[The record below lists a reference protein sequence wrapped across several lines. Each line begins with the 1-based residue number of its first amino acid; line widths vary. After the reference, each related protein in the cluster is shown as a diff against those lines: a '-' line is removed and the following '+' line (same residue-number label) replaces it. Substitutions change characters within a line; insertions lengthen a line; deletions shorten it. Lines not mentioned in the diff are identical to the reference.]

1 MITGSE
7 KVEIKESH
15 PIEEIK
21 GKLSLSKIDDK
32 LMHSVLEN
40 DRKKIDEAKTLKEAI
55 NYGIG
60 AFNPDLMFEN
70 IVNSYSQAER
80 LYGSK
85 LIRQLTGYDPKYIER
100 NISIP
105 EFKRELKK
113 KIEENI
119 EGMKKDGMINKEGEI
134 LEKGVQMA
142 TLIMYI
148 EELDEITPRGEFGEV
163 VHKKF
168 NIYGEKMD
176 SRDFKKGDRYRDIAI
191 KRSVKKAIR
200 RGHKELLMEDLQSFE
215 RKQKGSTYIVYGID
229 ASGSMKGKKI
239 EQSKKAG
246 IALAYKA
253 IEHKDK
259 VGLISFGTN
268 VKQKIEPTDDFGLL
282 LKEIVRINAS
292 METNFTE
299 MIENAIEMFPSGNM
313 TKHLIIL
320 SDALPTVGE
329 KPVEETLQALS
340 AARDKGI
347 TTSLIGIGLDDKGEE
362 TAKSIVEVGQGKLY
376 VAKDLEELDKIILE
390 DYYSVM

>member
-1 MITGSE
+1 VIYGSVR
-7 KVEIKESH
+7 VEVKETQ
-15 PIEEIK
+15 PIEELK
-21 GKLSLSKIDDK
+21 GKLSLSKVDDK

-40 DRKKIDEAKTLKEAI
+40 DKKKIDEAKTLKEAI
-55 NYGIG
+55 NYGIA
-60 AFNPDLMFEN
+60 AFNPDVMFEN

-80 LYGSK
+80 LYGQK

-100 NISIP
+100 NANIP

-119 EGMKKDGMINKEGEI
+119 EWMRKDGMINKEGDI
-134 LEKGVQMA
+134 VEKGVQMA

-148 EELDEITPRGEFGEV
+148 EELDEITPKGEFGEI
-163 VHKKF
+163 VHKKSY
-168 NIYGEKMD
+168 IYGEKMD
-176 SRDFKKGDRYRDIAI
+176 SRDFKKGDRYRDLAI

-200 RGHKELLMEDLQSFE
+200 RGHKELLVSDLQSFD
-215 RKQKGSTYIVYGID
+215 RKQKGSTYIIYGMD

-253 IEHKDK
+253 IEHRDK
-259 VGLISFGTN
+259 VGLISFGTKI
-268 VKQKIEPTDDFGLL
+268 KQKVEPTDDFGML
-282 LKEIVRINAS
+282 LKEIVKINAS

-299 MIENAIEMFPSGNM
+299 MIINAIDMFPEGHM

-320 SDALPTVGE
+320 SDALPTVGAE
-329 KPVEETLQALS
+329 PVKETLQALS

-347 TTSLIGIGLDDKGEE
+347 TTSLIGIGLDEKGEE
-362 TAKSIVEVGQGKLY
+362 TAKKITEIGQGKLY